1 MWGCFCSS
9 NAQEMVLPLEILNVG
24 GRTFFLKGGG
34 EEEGDSDCTVW
45 KSVGG
50 K

>member
-1 MWGCFCSS
+1 MWGCFFSS
-9 NAQEMVLPLEILNVG
+9 NAQEMVLPAGDLKCWRQNI
-24 GRTFFLKGGG
+24 FLKGGG